1 MATTVQD
8 IQVVR
13 GLRTAVG
20 REIKLPP
27 NILNSIETIH
37 NCIKSGTDLNGWK
50 KVDWR
55 DSGRGPTG
63 ITNPSKS
70 TTQAYRTTS
79 GSVSYSVHNGNSFFN
94 NRHSGDQS
102 SMKSNSSG
110 NSHSGNSH
118 SSNSHSGNSHSS
130 NSHSSNSHSSNSH
143 SSNNHSSNNHSGGHY
158 AFNNRA
164 KGGFRECHVSEPP
177 ASIPLT
183 NTITMPAI
191 ETNAIIMPL
200 SVVPL
205 VATSLVATP
214 LATPQDG
221 FRTVH
226 PKYVSKFK
234 KNSDKVEDTILNKII
249 LGKLNKFSELNYD
262 EIKEFITH
270 IIDSGQ
276 TDMIKCFMKL
286 VFEKAASE
294 EIFCPLYAKLL
305 SELST
310 RYPVLLSEMANLYS
324 LYMAIFEEV
333 VDTKAENY
341 NEVCLRNV
349 EKKYRRGYSQFL
361 AELIKYNVIDT
372 DIFMKTV
379 TKIITQIENN
389 IKIVEALKINE
400 EYGDCLMKIMKAIQE
415 DSYGGDDTD
424 LTKRNM
430 IETIRQSLKTD
441 IIHRIQHLTMRN
453 SEYLG
458 LSNKARFTFL
468 DVYESIQKF

>member
-13 GLRTAVG
+13 GLRMTVG
-20 REIKLPP
+20 REVKLPT
-27 NILNSIETIH
+27 NILNSIEIIH

-55 DSGRGPTG
+55 DSSRGSTGGSNPT
-63 ITNPSKS
+63 KS
-70 TTQAYRTTS
+70 ATQVYRSNSNSGTSSNS
-79 GSVSYSVHNGNSFFN
+79 GSGTVSYSVRGGNSFFN
-94 NRHSGDQS
+94 NRQSGDRREQS
-102 SMKSNSSG
+102 QMKNSNGS
-110 NSHSGNSH
+110 
-118 SSNSHSGNSHSS
+118 SSNS
-130 NSHSSNSHSSNSH
+130 
-143 SSNNHSSNNHSGGHY
+143 GHY
-158 AFNNRA
+158 AFNNRS
-164 KGGFRECHVSEPP
+164 KGGFRDSHVSEPP
-177 ASIPLT
+177 ISIPLT
-183 NTITMPAI
+183 NTITNPDNEI
-191 ETNAIIMPL
+191 TVPL
-200 SVVPL
+200 EVVPL
-205 VATSLVATP
+205 TASKPLTVVPLKAAPLTVPLTAPLTAPFVATP
-214 LATPQDG
+214 LSTQIHDG

-305 SELST
+305 SELSS

-324 LYMAIFEEV
+324 VYMEIFEEV

-361 AELIKYNVIDT
+361 AELIKYSVIDT

-379 TKIITQIENN
+379 IKIITQIENN
-389 IKIVEALKINE
+389 IKILEAIKINE

-415 DSYGGDDTD
+415 DSYGGDDID
-424 LTKRNM
+424 LTKRTM
-430 IETIRQSLKTD
+430 IETIRQSLKVD
-441 IIHRIQHLTMRN
+441 IINRIQHLSVRN
-453 SEYLG
+453 TEYKG
-458 LSNKARFTFL
+458 ISNKARFTFL
-468 DVYESIQKF
+468 DVYESILKF

>member
-13 GLRTAVG
+13 GLRTTVG
-20 REIKLPP
+20 REVKLPT
-27 NILNSIETIH
+27 NILNSIEIVH
-37 NCIKSGTDLNGWK
+37 NRIKSGTDLNGWK

-55 DSGRGPTG
+55 DTSRGPTG
-63 ITNPSKS
+63 GTNPTKS
-70 TTQAYRTTS
+70 ATQAYRSSSNSGSNSNSGTSSNTGSGSGS
-79 GSVSYSVHNGNSFFN
+79 GSVSYSVRNGNSFFN
-94 NRHSGDQS
+94 NRQS
-102 SMKSNSSG
+102 SERREQAQMKNSNG
-110 NSHSGNSH
+110 NSGT
-118 SSNSHSGNSHSS
+118 SSNS
-130 NSHSSNSHSSNSH
+130 
-143 SSNNHSSNNHSGGHY
+143 GHY
-158 AFNNRA
+158 AFNNRS
-164 KGGFRECHVSEPP
+164 KGGFRESHVSEPP
-177 ASIPLT
+177 VSIPLT
-183 NTITMPAI
+183 NTITMPLPDVDQ
-191 ETNAIIMPL
+191 PL
-200 SVVPL
+200 GVTPL
-205 VATSLVATP
+205 VTPVAVTATP
-214 LATPQDG
+214 LAHDG

-305 SELST
+305 SELSL

-324 LYMAIFEEV
+324 VYMAIFEEV

-361 AELIKYNVIDT
+361 AELIKYSVIDT

-389 IKIVEALKINE
+389 IKIVEAIKINE

-415 DSYGGDDTD
+415 DSYGGDDID

-430 IETIRQSLKTD
+430 IETIRQSLKVD
-441 IIHRIQHLTMRN
+441 IINRIQHLSVRN
-453 SEYLG
+453 TEYKG
-458 LSNKARFTFL
+458 ISNKARFTFL
-468 DVYESIQKF
+468 DVYESILKF